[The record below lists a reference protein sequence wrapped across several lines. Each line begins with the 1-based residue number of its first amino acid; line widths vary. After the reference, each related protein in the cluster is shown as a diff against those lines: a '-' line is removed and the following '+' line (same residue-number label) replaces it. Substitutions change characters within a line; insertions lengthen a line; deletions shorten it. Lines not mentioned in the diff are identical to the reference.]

1 MADQFLSQT
10 QSLRQ
15 SQVLAP
21 QLRQSLE
28 MLQVPILELRAL
40 IEQEIQ
46 QNPTVEDEP
55 VENEQLEVE
64 EAVTDKEKED
74 EEFQQEFEE
83 LARLDEEWR
92 DYFQQTQVK
101 HRSRDDEEA
110 RRKFFME
117 SLTQDQSLQEHLIN
131 QLAYTELVDFDRQI
145 GEMIIGCIDDDGYL
159 TTSLEE
165 LAASAGFDLTHLT
178 TILGIIQEF
187 DPIGV
192 GSRDLRECL
201 LSQIFR
207 LGKSDSI
214 EAEIVDKHL
223 KELGARK
230 YQEIARAL
238 KISVEEVQSIAQFIG
253 TLEPKPGR
261 SFSSESTT
269 YVLPEIEIRKSKG
282 VFVVITNDDQLPHLR
297 ISRHYRRLMEDKN
310 TSTEV
315 RSYIRDKIRAAD
327 FLIKSIDQRQ
337 QTIRNIAEEIV
348 KVQEEFFE
356 HGVSHLKPLTMA
368 EVANVLGIHETTV
381 SRAIANKYMS
391 TPQGVFEMK
400 YFFTPGFKTQ
410 DGTSVSNKTIKDTL
424 LQLVANEN
432 PSKPLSDQAMAEALK
447 EKGIKVARR
456 TIAKYREELQILPSH
471 MRKSF

>member
-1 MADQFLSQT
+1 
-10 QSLRQ
+10 
-15 SQVLAP
+15 
-21 QLRQSLE
+21 

-55 VENEQLEVE
+55 VENEQIEIE
-64 EAVTDKEKED
+64 EAVADDKTKED
-74 EEFQQEFEE
+74 EDFQAEFEE

-92 DYFQQTQVK
+92 DYYQQTQVK
-101 HRSRDDEEA
+101 HRSSDDEEA

-117 SLTQDQSLQEHLIN
+117 SLTQGQSLQEHLVD
-131 QLAYTELVDFDRQI
+131 QLSYTDLHDFDRQI

-159 TTSLEE
+159 TTSLDE
-165 LAASAGFDLTHLT
+165 LAASAGFDLAHLT
-178 TILGIIQEF
+178 TILRIIQEF

-192 GSRDLRECL
+192 GSVDLRECL
-201 LSQIFR
+201 LTQLIR
-207 LGKSDSI
+207 VGKAESL
-214 EAEIVDKHL
+214 EAEIVDRFL

-230 YQEIARAL
+230 YQDIARAL
-238 KISVEEVQSIAQFIG
+238 KISVEEVQTVAKFIG

-261 SFSSESTT
+261 SFSSEATT
-269 YVLPEIEIRKSKG
+269 YVLPEIEIRKDKG
-282 VFVVITNDDQLPHLR
+282 KFIVITNDDQLPHLR
-297 ISRHYRRLMEDKN
+297 ISRHYRNLMEDK
-310 TSTEV
+310 TTTTEV
-315 RSYIRDKIRAAD
+315 RAYIRDKIRAAD

-337 QTIRNIAEEIV
+337 QTIRNIAEEIL
-348 KVQEEFFE
+348 KVQEEFFQ

-391 TPQGVFEMK
+391 TTQGVFEMK

-424 LQLVANEN
+424 LTLVAKEDTA
-432 PSKPLSDQAMAEALK
+432 KPLSDQAMAEALK

>member
-214 EAEIVDKHL
+214 EAEVVDKYL

>member
-238 KISVEEVQSIAQFIG
+238 KISVEEVQSVAQFIG

-348 KVQEEFFE
+348 KVQEEFFG

>member
-238 KISVEEVQSIAQFIG
+238 KISVEEVQSVAQFIG